1 LIDYRYAATP
11 ITSVPAIPFFQNL
24 FPGLAGTFG
33 VLGNNVALNATQSA
47 YRRIAL
53 PVVGGR
59 NSTDYTFAQ
68 LLWDDSPNC
77 NPATTPFCPGPATM
91 NNVFYQPQYAALAA
105 FSTIAK
111 SNYNSLQMSVR
122 QRLRNDITF
131 DFNYTLGHSLD
142 NASGLQASTAYG
154 SAFIVNPLDP
164 DSNYASSDFD
174 VRQIVN
180 VNGLFGI
187 PVGRGKKFLKDT
199 NKVVD
204 AFLGGWSLTT
214 IFRWNSGL
222 PVRFGF
228 FEADRWATNWN
239 VQSNGVRVRPIQS
252 SPTRTGDPNLFADPT
267 AALQSF
273 RDARPGEAGDRNVL
287 RAPGYI
293 ALDAGLSKTFKL
305 PWEGHTIQF
314 RWEVFNV
321 TNTQRFDGDTLADF
335 SLPQD
340 PFIFKE
346 NANSDFGRFT
356 STQSPLNENKAGRV
370 MQFALRYQF

>member
-1 LIDYRYAATP
+1 
-11 ITSVPAIPFFQNL
+11 
-24 FPGLAGTFG
+24 
-33 VLGNNVALNATQSA
+33 
-47 YRRIAL
+47 
-53 PVVGGR
+53 
-59 NSTDYTFAQ
+59 
-68 LLWDDSPNC
+68 
-77 NPATTPFCPGPATM
+77 M

-131 DFNYTLGHSLD
+131 DFNYTMGHSLD

-174 VRQIVN
+174 VRHIIN

-187 PVGRGKKFLKDT
+187 PVGRGKRFLKDT
-199 NKVVD
+199 NKVAD
-204 AFLGGWSLTT
+204 AILGGWSLTT

-228 FEADRWATNWN
+228 TEADRWATNWN
-239 VQSNGVRVRPIQS
+239 VQSNGVRVRPLQS
-252 SPTRTGDPNLFADPT
+252 SPTRTGDPNLFSDPT

-273 RDARPGEAGDRNVL
+273 RDARPGEVGDRNVF

-340 PFIFKE
+340 PFIKKQ

-356 STQSPLNENKAGRV
+356 STQSSLNENKAGRV